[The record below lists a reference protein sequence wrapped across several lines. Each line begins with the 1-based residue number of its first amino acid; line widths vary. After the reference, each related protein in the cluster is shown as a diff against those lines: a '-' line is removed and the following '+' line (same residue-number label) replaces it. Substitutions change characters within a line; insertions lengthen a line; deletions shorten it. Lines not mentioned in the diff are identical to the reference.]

1 MNSSSGVEFIFL
13 GTGASGSVP
22 HLSCLTPSE
31 NENEKPCRTCLSTI
45 DDTPEGK
52 MNFRRNTS
60 AAVRIVDKDGV
71 KRCVLST
78 MIIGFGRALF

>member
-1 MNSSSGVEFIFL
+1 MNSSSAVEFIFL

-22 HLSCLTPSE
+22 HLSCLTPSGDDK
-31 NENEKPCRTCLSTI
+31 EKPCRTCLSTI
-45 DDTPEGK
+45 DGTPEGK

-78 MIIGFGRALF
+78 MIIGL